1 MVHLEHLYC
10 DGLRNLAD
18 VDLVAGRHRTL
29 IVGDNGQGKTNLLEA
44 IHLAASLRPLK
55 PVERHSDLVGEGR
68 GHAVIRARF
77 EAAGPLPVEL
87 VIEPKGK
94 RATMAGKT
102 IKDASELWRQVGVVS
117 FLPDDNAI
125 VRGAPE
131 LRRRALDRV
140 AFSLDAGFA
149 GVAKRFEDA
158 LDRRNRVLKA
168 ARVDLALLL
177 SYDEP
182 YAAAAAALSLARAR
196 AAQRLGPCFA
206 AEARAIGGDALA
218 ASLRYQSAVD
228 DDLGDD
234 PGAGSEES
242 LAAALRE
249 RLHLAR
255 ELELK
260 RRTTAHGPHH
270 DDVAILKADRKARFL
285 ASQGEARALGRALKL
300 AQVRLVSETR
310 GAGPL
315 LLLDDVAGEL
325 DPERA
330 ARLFHAADETG
341 AQTFVTTTHAEA
353 LPELRHATRV
363 RMQAGHLFAE
373 DRP

>member
-1 MVHLEHLYC
+1 MHLEHLYC
-10 DGLRNLAD
+10 DGLRNLID
-18 VDLVAGRHRTL
+18 VDLVAGRRRTL

-68 GHAVIRARF
+68 SHAVIRARF
-77 EAAGPLPVEL
+77 EASGPLPVEL

-94 RATMAGKT
+94 RATLAGKAV
-102 IKDASELWRQVGVVS
+102 KDASELWRQVGVVS

-140 AFSLDAGFA
+140 AFSLDPGFA
-149 GVAKRFEDA
+149 NVAKRFEDA

-168 ARVDLALLL
+168 AHVDEALLL

-182 YAAAAAALSLARAR
+182 YAAAAVALSLARAR
-196 AAQRLGPCFA
+196 AAVRLGPCFV
-206 AEARAIGGDALA
+206 AEARAIGGEALA
-218 ASLRYQSAVD
+218 ASLRYQSALD
-228 DDLGDD
+228 DTLGDD
-234 PGAGSEES
+234 AAARGEES
-242 LAAALRE
+242 LAEALRE
-249 RLHLAR
+249 RLGAAR

-285 ASQGEARALGRALKL
+285 ASQGEARALVLALKL
-300 AQVRLVSETR
+300 AQVRLVSEAR
-310 GAGPL
+310 GVGPL

-330 ARLFHAADETG
+330 ARLFQAADETG

-353 LPELRHATRV
+353 LPGLRDATRV
-363 RMQAGHLFAE
+363 RMRAGHLHAE
-373 DRP
+373 DSP